1 MYALAL
7 TKATFIALCLTG
19 VATATELPQPTGQI
33 ILTIS
38 GDIERRNAG
47 EAAVFDRM
55 MLESLGYVDVVTT
68 TPWHD
73 GKTTFSGVPLL
84 QLLEYVGA
92 SGETIVAVALND
104 YEVEIPVSDAI
115 ETGVIAA
122 TKMNGNDM
130 SVKEKGPIFI
140 IYPYDS
146 SDALQS
152 QTYYTR
158 SAWQVAELMIR

>member
-1 MYALAL
+1 MNPLAL
-7 TKATFIALCLTG
+7 IKATSIALCLSG
-19 VATATELPQPTGQI
+19 AAKATELPQPTGEI

-38 GDIERRNAG
+38 GDIARRNSG

-55 MLESLGYVDVVTT
+55 MLESMGYVDVVTT

-73 GKTTFSGVPLL
+73 GETTFSGVPLL

-92 SGETIVAVALND
+92 SGETIIAVALND
-104 YEVEIPVSDAI
+104 YEVEIPVSDVI

-158 SAWQVAELMIR
+158 SAWQVAELIIR